1 MGILDRVIL
10 IVYNFTLAFL
20 SSLIVLLALGWTSP
34 LLWLSSS
41 LASGQGRV
49 LVGLSGLALFLLS
62 LRLIYLG
69 FRRRYGGQTV
79 IQETPLGEVR
89 IALEAIENLVKK
101 VARQV
106 PGVRDVRAG
115 VTNQPAGVAASLRIT
130 VSPDVNIPEVSDQ
143 VQNSIKNYVRS
154 VVGIGVTEVRIAVE
168 NITNEVKRSRVE

>member
-1 MGILDRVIL
+1 MGMLDRVIL
-10 IVYNFTLAFL
+10 ILYNFALAFL
-20 SSLIVLLALGWTSP
+20 SSLIILLALGWTGP
-34 LLWLSSS
+34 LLWLNEA
-41 LASGQGRV
+41 LTRAQGRL
-49 LVGLSGLALFLLS
+49 LVGLVGAALLLVS

-69 FRRRYGGQTV
+69 FRRRYAGQTV

-89 IALEAIENLVKK
+89 IALEAIENLVRK

-115 VTNQPAGVAASLRIT
+115 VSNQPAGIAAFLRIT
-130 VSPDVNIPEVSDQ
+130 VSPDISIPEVSDQ
-143 VQNSIKNYVRS
+143 IQTTVKNYVRN